1 MISPVSA
8 GGGFTRTGIGTIV
21 DMSSLEIEVDVSENY
36 INRVRSGQP
45 VEAVLDAYPDW
56 KIPAHVITTVPT
68 ADRQRAT
75 VRVRIGFDP
84 SVKSDPRILPDMGVK
99 VGFLAERAPAPAA
112 DARARLL
119 VPQAAVR
126 ADGGREVVFVLRGDQ
141 VERRAITTGATEGDR
156 VEVLSGLA
164 DGERVVVDG
173 PSELADGA
181 RVTVRE
187 R

>member
-1 MISPVSA
+1 
-8 GGGFTRTGIGTIV
+8 
-21 DMSSLEIEVDVSENY
+21 
-36 INRVRSGQP
+36 
-45 VEAVLDAYPDW
+45 
-56 KIPAHVITTVPT
+56 
-68 ADRQRAT
+68 
-75 VRVRIGFDP
+75 
-84 SVKSDPRILPDMGVK
+84 MGVK

-119 VPQAAVR
+119 VPQTAVR
-126 ADGGREVVFVLRGDQ
+126 ADGERQVVFVLRGDQ
-141 VERRAITTGATEGDR
+141 VERRAITIGAAEGDR

-181 RVTVRE
+181 KVTVRE